1 MFISG
6 QVTDWRTH
14 GNRRVLDKTNGTW
27 YILNTNRMF
36 EITENYAGY
45 AHMRFFDNPADER
58 DGGAWLTIKRTV
70 ALVILSADNEITSVS
85 ITLPIYP
92 NNDPTET
99 PVNTTIGRAHIAYVK
114 TAGSDYAT
122 DTTCWVTYVDDAWD
136 VKTVLVHY
144 NLVVLYVALLA

>member
-6 QVTDWRTH
+6 QVTDWRIQSD
-14 GNRRVLDKTNGTW
+14 RRVRDKVNGTW

-36 EITENYAGY
+36 EITENADGY
-45 AHMRFFDNPADER
+45 ATMRFFDNPANER
-58 DGGAWLTIKRTV
+58 DGGARLTIKRTV
-70 ALVILSADNEITSVS
+70 ANVILAADNEITSSS

-92 NNDPTET
+92 NNDVTET
-99 PVNTTIGRAHIAYVK
+99 AVNTVVGRAHIAYVR

-122 DTTCWVTYVDDAWD
+122 DTECWVTYVDDGWD
-136 VKTVLVHY
+136 VKTVLVDY